1 MYLLLKILLAANQS
15 SKVKVFYNPY
25 NLHLDRANQFIS
37 GISQNKAVM
46 NKSWFT
52 VYVYI
57 FFFIKISENR

>member
-1 MYLLLKILLAANQS
+1 M
-15 SKVKVFYNPY
+15 VFYNPY

-57 FFFIKISENR
+57 FFFIKISEKR